1 MKIQKAKSKRTMGI
15 VERYN
20 RTLTER
26 LFHIQDAHDLLSLHL
41 SARSRAWVK
50 NLPIIVKDINNTV
63 TRLLGLAPIIAI
75 KNKQVYAKSSYKSRN
90 RPMGYDEDQ
99 LTYDIL
105 IRYLLEPSDLEG
117 NRRCAGDM
125 NWSQQIYRIQE
136 VLIQKNQ
143 PILYWL
149 TSSEHSRSA
158 IDDNGKGPERS
169 FVNEELLIIPDDTEL
184 PPQWV
189 LKS

>member
-1 MKIQKAKSKRTMGI
+1 
-15 VERYN
+15 
-20 RTLTER
+20 
-26 LFHIQDAHDLLSLHL
+26 LFQIQDSLDLLSLHL

-50 NLPIIVKDINNTV
+50 NLPIIVKDINNSV
-63 TRLLGLAPIIAI
+63 TRLVGLAPVIAI
-75 KNKQVYAKSSYKSRN
+75 KNKQVYAKSSYKSQN

-117 NRRCAGDM
+117 NRRRAGDI
-125 NWSQQIYRIQE
+125 NWSQQIYRIRE
-136 VLIQKNQ
+136 ALIQKDQ

-149 TSSEHSRSA
+149 APLECSSSFVFDAEGRA
-158 IDDNGKGPERS
+158 PERS